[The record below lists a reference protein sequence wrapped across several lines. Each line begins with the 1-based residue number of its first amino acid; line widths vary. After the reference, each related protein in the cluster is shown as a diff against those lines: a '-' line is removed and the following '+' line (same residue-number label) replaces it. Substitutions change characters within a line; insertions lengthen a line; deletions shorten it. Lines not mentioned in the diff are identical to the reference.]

1 MVDYIDQ
8 RPTPTQAVD
17 TLRAQL
23 IRARTPASTPHGI
36 KIARQ
41 NEATLYLDST
51 GSARRWDG
59 DTLANFDERL
69 SEAGKVVAQARQTLQ
84 KTEHGLVEAES
95 RIQAVEQQ
103 TSKDAI
109 TKKAVAGIKSLSEP
123 WIGRDMIVPGAI
135 DVRRLNVTEGLA
147 AQVVRAMSAETKK
160 LVVTEDAILARATVI
175 EGLAASEV
183 VAQKMVT
190 SGMLQTTKEARRGV
204 KITRDGIA
212 AYNHLGEQTV
222 KIDAGGNENEF
233 RGTFHTSDKSKPG
246 ISILTEAGRGTA
258 GSVDS
263 VIEMRT
269 GADGGH
275 TPKGVVRMNP
285 QGALTL
291 GVQPDGSNSAD
302 VKGLVVLPNGDVSV
316 QGTLRVNQNLYLRS
330 LFEQSETF
338 AFVSIGPLDEIPSH
352 SARTYRVTFR
362 EQVQLPVVFAI
373 AGATGQPLLCTNLA
387 SSRSHADIAVHNL
400 GGLGSG
406 RFWLDVVCL
415 PIKR

>member
-1 MVDYIDQ
+1 MVMYIDQ
-8 RPTPTQAVD
+8 RPTRASD
-17 TLRAQL
+17 TLREQMRRL
-23 IRARTPASTPHGI
+23 RVPASTPHGI
-36 KIARQ
+36 KIATAA
-41 NEATLYLDST
+41 EATLYLDST
-51 GSARRWDG
+51 GAARRWDG

-69 SEAGKVVAQARQTLQ
+69 SEAGKVVSQARQTLQ
-84 KTEHGLVEAES
+84 KAELGLVEAES

-109 TKKAVAGIKSLSEP
+109 TKKAAAGLKNLSEP

-147 AQVVRAMSAETKK
+147 AQVVRAMSTETKK

-246 ISILTEAGRGTA
+246 ISILTEAGRGAA

-373 AGATGQPLLCTNLA
+373 AGATGQPLVCTNLA
-387 SSRSHADIAVHNL
+387 SSRSHADVVVHNL
-400 GGLGSG
+400 GGQGSG

>member
-1 MVDYIDQ
+1 MVMYIDQ
-8 RPTPTQAVD
+8 RPTRASD
-17 TLRAQL
+17 TLREQMRRL
-23 IRARTPASTPHGI
+23 RVPASTPHGI
-36 KIARQ
+36 KIATAA
-41 NEATLYLDST
+41 EATLYMDAAGT
-51 GSARRWDG
+51 ARRWDG
-59 DTLANFDERL
+59 DTIASFDERL
-69 SEAGKVVAQARQTLQ
+69 SEATKVVAQARQTLQ
-84 KTEHGLVEAES
+84 KAELGLVEAES

-109 TKKAVAGIKSLSEP
+109 TKKAVAGLKSLSEP

-362 EQVQLPVVFAI
+362 EQVQLPVVFAM
-373 AGATGQPLLCTNLA
+373 AGATGQPLLCTLLA
-387 SSRSHADIAVHNL
+387 SSRSHVDVAVHNL

>member
-1 MVDYIDQ
+1 MVMYIDQ
-8 RPTPTQAVD
+8 RPTRASD
-17 TLRAQL
+17 TLREQMRRL
-23 IRARTPASTPHGI
+23 RVPASTPHGI
-36 KIARQ
+36 KIATAA
-41 NEATLYLDST
+41 EATLYLDST
-51 GSARRWDG
+51 GAARRWDG
-59 DTLANFDERL
+59 DTLASFDERL

-84 KTEHGLVEAES
+84 KAEHGLVEAES

-109 TKKAVAGIKSLSEP
+109 TKKAVAGLKSLSEP
-123 WIGRDMIVPGAI
+123 WIGRDMIVPGTI

-147 AQVVRAMSAETKK
+147 AQVVRAMSTETKK

-362 EQVQLPVVFAI
+362 EQVQLPVVFAM

-387 SSRSHADIAVHNL
+387 SSRSHVDVAVHNL

>member
-1 MVDYIDQ
+1 MVMYIDQ
-8 RPTPTQAVD
+8 RPTRASD
-17 TLRAQL
+17 TLREQMRRL
-23 IRARTPASTPHGI
+23 RVPASTPHGI
-36 KIARQ
+36 KIATAA
-41 NEATLYLDST
+41 EATLYLDST
-51 GSARRWDG
+51 GAARRWDG
-59 DTLANFDERL
+59 DTLASFDERL
-69 SEAGKVVAQARQTLQ
+69 SEATKVVSQARQTLQ
-84 KTEHGLVEAES
+84 KAELGLVEAES

-109 TKKAVAGIKSLSEP
+109 TKKAVAGLKSLSEP
-123 WIGRDMIVPGAI
+123 WIGRDMIVPGTI

-246 ISILTEAGRGTA
+246 ISILTEAGRGAA

-269 GADGGH
+269 GAEGGH

-362 EQVQLPVVFAI
+362 EQVQLPVVFAM
-373 AGATGQPLLCTNLA
+373 AGATGQPLVCTNLA
-387 SSRSHADIAVHNL
+387 SSRSHVDVAVHNV

>member
-1 MVDYIDQ
+1 MVMYIDQ
-8 RPTPTQAVD
+8 RPTRTAD
-17 TLRAQL
+17 TLREQMRRL
-23 IRARTPASTPHGI
+23 RVPASTPHGI
-36 KIARQ
+36 KIATAA
-41 NEATLYLDST
+41 EATLYMDAAGT
-51 GSARRWDG
+51 ARRWDG
-59 DTLANFDERL
+59 DTIASFDERL
-69 SEAGKVVAQARQTLQ
+69 SEATKVVAQARQTLQ
-84 KTEHGLVEAES
+84 KAEHGLVEAES

-362 EQVQLPVVFAI
+362 EQVQLPVVFAM
-373 AGATGQPLLCTNLA
+373 AGATGQPLLCTLLA
-387 SSRSHADIAVHNL
+387 SSRSHVDVAVHNL

>member
-1 MVDYIDQ
+1 MVMYIDQ
-8 RPTPTQAVD
+8 RPTRASD
-17 TLRAQL
+17 TLREQMRRL
-23 IRARTPASTPHGI
+23 RVPASTPHGI
-36 KIARQ
+36 KIATAA
-41 NEATLYLDST
+41 EATLYMDAAGT
-51 GSARRWDG
+51 ARRWDG
-59 DTLANFDERL
+59 DTIASFDERL
-69 SEAGKVVAQARQTLQ
+69 SEATKVVSQARQTLQ
-84 KTEHGLVEAES
+84 KAELGLVEAES

-109 TKKAVAGIKSLSEP
+109 TKKAVAGLKSLSEP

-246 ISILTEAGRGTA
+246 ISILTEAGRGAA

-362 EQVQLPVVFAI
+362 EQVQLPVVFAM
-373 AGATGQPLLCTNLA
+373 AGATGQPLVCTLLA
-387 SSRSHADIAVHNL
+387 SSRSHVDVAVHNL

>member
-1 MVDYIDQ
+1 MVMYIDQ
-8 RPTPTQAVD
+8 RPTRASD
-17 TLRAQL
+17 TLREQMRRL
-23 IRARTPASTPHGI
+23 RVPASTPHGI
-36 KIARQ
+36 KIATAA
-41 NEATLYLDST
+41 EATLYLDST
-51 GSARRWDG
+51 GAARRWDG
-59 DTLANFDERL
+59 DTIASFDARL
-69 SEAGKVVAQARQTLQ
+69 SEATKVVSQARQTLQ
-84 KTEHGLVEAES
+84 KAELGLVEAES

-109 TKKAVAGIKSLSEP
+109 TKKAVAGLKSLSEP

-246 ISILTEAGRGTA
+246 ISILTEAGRGAA

-275 TPKGVVRMNP
+275 APKGVVRMNP

-291 GVQPDGSNSAD
+291 GVQPDGLNSAD

-362 EQVQLPVVFAI
+362 EQVQLPVVFAM
-373 AGATGQPLLCTNLA
+373 AGATGQPLLCTLLA
-387 SSRSHADIAVHNL
+387 SSRSHVDVAVHNL

>member
-1 MVDYIDQ
+1 MVMYIDQ
-8 RPTPTQAVD
+8 RPTRASD
-17 TLRAQL
+17 TLREQMRRL
-23 IRARTPASTPHGI
+23 RVPASTPHGI
-36 KIARQ
+36 KIATAA
-41 NEATLYLDST
+41 EATLYMDAAGT
-51 GSARRWDG
+51 ARRWDG
-59 DTLANFDERL
+59 DTIASFDERL
-69 SEAGKVVAQARQTLQ
+69 SEATKVVAQARQTLQ
-84 KTEHGLVEAES
+84 KAELGLVEAES

-109 TKKAVAGIKSLSEP
+109 TKKAVAGLKSLSEP
-123 WIGRDMIVPGAI
+123 WIGRDMIVPGTI
-135 DVRRLNVTEGLA
+135 DVRRLNVTQELA
-147 AQVVRAMSAETKK
+147 AQVVRAMSTETKK

-175 EGLAASEV
+175 EELAASEV

-362 EQVQLPVVFAI
+362 EQVQLPVVFAM

-387 SSRSHADIAVHNL
+387 SSRSHVDVAVHNL

>member
-1 MVDYIDQ
+1 MVMYIDQ
-8 RPTPTQAVD
+8 RPTRASD
-17 TLRAQL
+17 TLREQMRRL
-23 IRARTPASTPHGI
+23 RVPASTPHGI
-36 KIARQ
+36 KIATAA
-41 NEATLYLDST
+41 EATLYMDAAGT
-51 GSARRWDG
+51 ARRWDG
-59 DTLANFDERL
+59 DTIASFDERL
-69 SEAGKVVAQARQTLQ
+69 SEATKVVSQARQTLQ
-84 KTEHGLVEAES
+84 KAELGLVEAES

-109 TKKAVAGIKSLSEP
+109 TKKAVAGLKSLSEP

-147 AQVVRAMSAETKK
+147 AQVVRAMSTETKK

-246 ISILTEAGRGTA
+246 ISILTEAGRGPA

-275 TPKGVVRMNP
+275 AP
-285 QGALTL
+285 QGCCAHEPA
-291 GVQPDGSNSAD
+291 GRAHPWCAAG
-302 VKGLVVLPNGDVSV
+302 
-316 QGTLRVNQNLYLRS
+316 RV
-330 LFEQSETF
+330 E
-338 AFVSIGPLDEIPSH
+338 
-352 SARTYRVTFR
+352 
-362 EQVQLPVVFAI
+362 
-373 AGATGQPLLCTNLA
+373 
-387 SSRSHADIAVHNL
+387 
-400 GGLGSG
+400 
-406 RFWLDVVCL
+406 
-415 PIKR
+415 

>member
-23 IRARTPASTPHGI
+23 IKARTPASTPHGI

-69 SEAGKVVAQARQTLQ
+69 SEAGKVVVQARQTLQ
-84 KTEHGLVEAES
+84 KAELGLVEAES

-109 TKKAVAGIKSLSEP
+109 TKKAVAGLKGLSEP
-123 WIGRDMIVPGAI
+123 WIGRDMIVPGTI
-135 DVRRLNVTEGLA
+135 DVQRLNVTQELA

-160 LVVTEDAILARATVI
+160 LVVTEDAILNRATII
-175 EGLAASEV
+175 EGLVTSKVAA
-183 VAQKMVT
+183 KLVT
-190 SGMLQTTKEARRGV
+190 SGLLQTTEAERRGL
-204 KITRDGIA
+204 KISSSGIA

-222 KIDAGGNENEF
+222 KIDANGAENEF

-246 ISILTEAGRGTA
+246 LSIYTTPGRGPA
-258 GSVDS
+258 GSIDS

-269 GADGGH
+269 GASDAT
-275 TPKGVVRMNP
+275 TPSGVVRMNP

-291 GVQPDGSNSAD
+291 GVQPSGTNPAD
-302 VKGLVVLPNGDVSV
+302 VKGLVVLPDGDVTV
-316 QGTLRVNQNLYLRS
+316 QGRMIMNQGMYLRT
-330 LFEQSETF
+330 LIEQSETTIF
-338 AFVSIGPLDEIPSH
+338 IAVGPLEIPRH
-352 SARTYRVTFR
+352 SAVRRRITFR
-362 EQVQLPVVFAI
+362 EQVQLPVVVTQ
-373 AGATGQPLLCTNLA
+373 AGNSIWPIVSNVYS
-387 SSRSHADIAVHNL
+387 SSRSHVEVIVHNVTNEL
-400 GGLGSG
+400 I
-406 RFWLDVVCL
+406 RDAWVDVVVL

>member
-8 RPTPTQAVD
+8 RPTPSQAVD

-23 IRARTPASTPHGI
+23 VKARTPASTPHGI

-69 SEAGKVVAQARQTLQ
+69 SEAGKVVVQARQTLQ
-84 KTEHGLVEAES
+84 KAELGLVEAES

-109 TKKAVAGIKSLSEP
+109 TKKAVAGLKGLSEP
-123 WIGRDMIVPGAI
+123 WIGRDMIVPGTI
-135 DVRRLNVTEGLA
+135 DVRRLNVTQELA
-147 AQVVRAMSAETKK
+147 AQVVRAMN
-160 LVVTEDAILARATVI
+160 LVVTEDAILNRATII
-175 EGLAASEV
+175 EGLVTSKVAA
-183 VAQKMVT
+183 KLVT
-190 SGMLQTTKEARRGV
+190 SGLLQTTDAERRGL
-204 KITRDGIA
+204 KINSSGIT

-222 KIDAGGNENEF
+222 KIDANGVENEF

-246 ISILTEAGRGTA
+246 LSIYTTPGRGPA
-258 GSVDS
+258 GSIDS

-269 GADGGH
+269 GASDAT
-275 TPKGVVRMNP
+275 TPSGVVRMNP

-291 GVQPDGSNSAD
+291 GVQPSGTNPAD
-302 VKGLVVLPNGDVSV
+302 VKGLVVLPDGDVTV
-316 QGTLRVNQNLYLRS
+316 QGRMIMNQGMYLRT
-330 LFEQSETF
+330 LIEQSETTIF
-338 AFVSIGPLDEIPSH
+338 ISIGPLEIPRH
-352 SARTYRVTFR
+352 SAVRRRVTFR
-362 EQVQLPVVFAI
+362 EQVQLPVAVAQ
-373 AGATGQPLLCTNLA
+373 GAHSIWPIVANISST
-387 SSRSHADIAVHNL
+387 SRSHVEVIVHNVTNEL
-400 GGLGSG
+400 I
-406 RFWLDVVCL
+406 RDAWVDVVVL